1 MAKDQNKPKAPPP
14 SPPPQPRTGAGARAA
29 ERREERERERRRRQY
44 TIWGVIAV
52 IVIVVIAGVVYI
64 VRAPADAPIP
74 DGALTRYH
82 DISTSRTKDGFP
94 RLGDPVAPVQV
105 AEYLSFDN
113 ADSRTFNDA
122 TIDQFADRVRGGKM
136 ALTFVPL
143 YSYGDVANGQGAA
156 AASICAAEQAQF
168 WPFHDALFSWAGQ
181 YGNQAFTNNRIN
193 AGVAA
198 FKLDGGAFSGCI
210 SSGRAMDVLATA
222 KTQSKALPNFTTP
235 PIVTIDGVVVLGD
248 DQKPLTDPNAIMA
261 KVDEA
266 IQRASLAPT
275 PQVTAEATG
284 EATAAATST
293 AEATSAAIIASTPES
308 TSTAEAT
315 VASTAAR

>member
-1 MAKDQNKPKAPPP
+1 MAKEQNKPKAPPP
-14 SPPPQPRTGAGARAA
+14 SPQQPRTGAGARAA

-44 TIWGVIAV
+44 FTWGIIAAIVIAV
-52 IVIVVIAGVVYI
+52 IAAVVYI

-74 DGALTRYH
+74 SGALTRYH
-82 DISTSRTKDGFP
+82 DITTSRTKDGFP
-94 RLGDPVAPVQV
+94 RLGDPVARVQV
-105 AEYLSFDN
+105 AEYSSFDCV
-113 ADSRTFNDA
+113 DCRSFNDA
-122 TIDQFADRVRGGKM
+122 TIDQFADRVRSGKI

-143 YSYGDVANGQGAA
+143 YNYGDVANGLGAA

-198 FKLDGGAFSGCI
+198 FKLDSGAFSGCI
-210 SSGRAMDVLATA
+210 SSGRATDVLATA
-222 KTQSKALPNFTTP
+222 KTQSKALPNFTIP

-248 DQKPLTDPNAIMA
+248 DQKPLTDPKAIMA

-266 IQRASLAPT
+266 IQRASLIPT
-275 PQVTAEATG
+275 QQVTAEATG
-284 EATAAATST
+284 ESTAAPTSEATSAALIASTPEATST
-293 AEATSAAIIASTPES
+293 AEATAAA
-308 TSTAEAT
+308 
-315 VASTAAR
+315 TAAK